1 MIEQFEKYHLFRRLI
16 LVFLCVMYAYVT
28 IESFSF
34 ARFGVNHG
42 VSATDIV
49 IIIGSLQT
57 LMSAVIGYA
66 FKIYSTSRDQNE
78 K

>member
-1 MIEQFEKYHLFRRLI
+1 MFEKYHLFRRLI

-34 ARFGVNHG
+34 ARFGINNN

-49 IIIGSLQT
+49 IVIGSLQT
-57 LMSAVIGYA
+57 LMTVVLGYS
-66 FKIYSTSRDQNE
+66 FKLYSTSRDQNE

>member
-1 MIEQFEKYHLFRRLI
+1 MIEIAEKYHFFRRSI

-34 ARFGVNHG
+34 AKFGIQNNI
-42 VSATDIV
+42 SATDIV
-49 IIIGSLQT
+49 IVIGSLQA

-66 FKIYSTSRDQNE
+66 FKVYSQSMDKE
-78 K
+78 

>member
-1 MIEQFEKYHLFRRLI
+1 MLEQYHLFRRLVI
-16 LVFLCVMYAYVT
+16 VFLCAMYAYVT

-34 ARFGVNHG
+34 ARFGLLNG

-57 LMSAVIGYA
+57 LMVTVLGYT
-66 FKIYSTSRDQNE
+66 FKIYSQSRDQDD
-78 K
+78 

>member
-1 MIEQFEKYHLFRRLI
+1 MIEVAEKYHFFRRSI

-34 ARFGVNHG
+34 ARFGLVNG
-42 VSATDIV
+42 VGATDIV

-57 LMSAVIGYA
+57 LMITVLGYI
-66 FKIYSTSRDQNE
+66 FKIYSQSRD
-78 K
+78 KK

>member
-1 MIEQFEKYHLFRRLI
+1 MIDQFEKYNLFRRLI
-16 LVFLCVMYAYVT
+16 LVFLCAMYAYVT
-28 IESFSF
+28 IESFGF
-34 ARFGVNHG
+34 ARFGINHG

-66 FKIYSTSRDQNE
+66 FKIYSQSRDKE
-78 K
+78 